1 MEKVKGFLFFKVAT
15 HAYNNIWKDLMHTA
29 SSDIH
34 ILKSSF
40 VFSLASLL
48 YFLSHYYYYA
58 TAYSIPSAEY
68 WITNDYFPCYKCVNF
83 LVDGTYESLTYT
95 EKVLLENEEYVQDV
109 VRDFYQ

>member
-1 MEKVKGFLFFKVAT
+1 MYEGYVAKRMDCFLEEFK
-15 HAYNNIWKDLMHTA
+15 
-29 SSDIH
+29 
-34 ILKSSF
+34 
-40 VFSLASLL
+40 
-48 YFLSHYYYYA
+48 